1 MNARLND
8 VLWREEVGEGILL
21 LTMNRP
27 AQRNAIDSVLLD
39 AMNAA
44 FDAFLQDDRWRVG
57 PSRSPGRSPR
67 TIPA

>member
-1 MNARLND
+1 MTREPND
-8 VLWREEVGEGILL
+8 VLLAEAAGEGILL
-21 LTMNRP
+21 LTVNRRT
-27 AQRNAIDSVLLD
+27 QRNAIYPVLLD

-44 FDAFLQDDRWRVG
+44 FDAFVQDDRWRVG